1 MLFAFAFL
9 SIVAICQAE
18 TLKERIVTNDP
29 ANYKMAEAAHG
40 GAGALNYTGLLDHT
54 ALSTNFL
61 FLHAGVLLP
70 KGGIGHHFH
79 HKMEEMYFI
88 LDGEAEFT
96 INGRTSNLKGP
107 VAVPCKMGQSHAI
120 YNHTDKP
127 VRWLNFAVS
136 SKGGRSYDAFNLDD
150 DRVGVALDKI
160 PVFVTA
166 PLVREKLRSERHRDA
181 EAGVLYNRALRS
193 QVFSTPWAFLDHMV
207 IPPGKATG
215 KRTLVDEEEVYYV
228 MAGKGVIHIGKEKV
242 AIKAGDAIAI
252 RFGEE
257 LSFANESD
265 GDFELLA
272 IGVAKSENK

>member
-1 MLFAFAFL
+1 MLLLFTLL
-9 SIVAICQAE
+9 SIAVVCGAE
-18 TLKERIVTNDP
+18 TLEERIVANDP
-29 ANYKMAEAAHG
+29 AQYKLAEAAHG

-88 LDGEAEFT
+88 LDGEAQFT

-120 YNHTDKP
+120 YNHTDQP

-150 DRVGVALDKI
+150 DRVGVALDEI

-166 PLVREKLRSERHRDA
+166 PLVREKLRDTKHRDA
-181 EAGVLYNRALRS
+181 EAGVLYRRSLRS

-207 IPPGKATG
+207 LPPGKATG
-215 KRTLVDEEEVYYV
+215 KRTLEEEEEVYYV
-228 MAGKGVIHIGKEKV
+228 MAGVGTIQIGKERA
-242 AIKAGDAIAI
+242 AIKAGDAVAI

-265 GDFELLA
+265 GDLELLA
-272 IGVAKSENK
+272 IGVAKSP

>member
-1 MLFAFAFL
+1 MLLIFVFL
-9 SIVAICQAE
+9 SIAAICGAE
-18 TLKERIVTNDP
+18 TLEERIVFNDP
-29 ANYKMAEAAHG
+29 ANYKLAEAAHD

-54 ALSTNFL
+54 TLSTNFL

-88 LDGEAEFT
+88 LDGEAQFT

-120 YNHTDKP
+120 YNQTDQP

-136 SKGGRSYDAFNLDD
+136 SKGGRSYDAFNLGD
-150 DRVGVALDKI
+150 DRVGVALDEI

-166 PLVREKLRSERHRDA
+166 PLVREKLRDKRHRDA
-181 EAGVLYNRALRS
+181 EAGVLYRRALRS

-207 IPPGKATG
+207 IPPDKVTG
-215 KRTLVDEEEVYYV
+215 KRILEEEEEVYYV
-228 MAGKGVIHIGKEKV
+228 MAGKGIILIGKEK
-242 AIKAGDAIAI
+242 ATIKAGDAIAI

-265 GDFELLA
+265 GDLELLA
-272 IGVAKSENK
+272 IGVAKSPNQ